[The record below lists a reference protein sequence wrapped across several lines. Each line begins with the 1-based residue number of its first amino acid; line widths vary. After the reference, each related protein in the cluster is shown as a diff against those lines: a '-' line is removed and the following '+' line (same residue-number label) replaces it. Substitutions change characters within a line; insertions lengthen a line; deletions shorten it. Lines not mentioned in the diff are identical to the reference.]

1 MNGLRKNPLG
11 ISLPFDIIIL
21 IFIDIAAAFYGE
33 DNSLVWLLFVLL
45 HIVCAAGYLYRRFS
59 QKPDHLDPC
68 IPGGY
73 GVADA
78 EGNIL
83 NLNAAGNQILG
94 LKSAD
99 EFDGIWDITDG
110 DGKAISKWQM
120 LQGQE
125 NHAAGQKEII
135 GLKSKKTGRIEKWLI
150 VQWQSFLSASGK
162 SRTALSFTEITE
174 VMRVDHLLKEKNKQL
189 QNLSLTDGL
198 TEIPNR
204 RYFDIL
210 IKELWSEM
218 KDKKGQLSLIMLDI
232 DCFKSYNDTYGHIE
246 GDACLRFVA
255 GALKKAAGEKG
266 TVFRYGGEEFAVLL
280 PYTDYRSGKKLA
292 EELMSAVENLRI
304 IHESSFHKPYV
315 TVSAGIATIRPNMP
329 ETLQDFIQLA
339 DDRLYES
346 KRNRSYRT
354 ESVLTK

>member
-1 MNGLRKNPLG
+1 MNGIRKNHLG
-11 ISLPFDIIIL
+11 ISLPFDFIIL
-21 IFIDIAAAFYGE
+21 ILIDAAAAVYGE
-33 DNSLVWLLFVLL
+33 NNGLVWLLFILL
-45 HIVCAAGYLYRRFS
+45 HIVCAAGYVNRRSF
-59 QKPDHLDPC
+59 QKPGHLEPC

-73 GVADA
+73 GVTDA
-78 EGNIL
+78 EGKIL
-83 NLNAAGNQILG
+83 TLNEAGKQILG
-94 LKSAD
+94 IESGEGFA
-99 EFDGIWDITDG
+99 GIWDVTDR
-110 DGKAISKWQM
+110 DGKVKKTCPI
-120 LQGQE
+120 LLGLE

-150 VQWQSFLSASGK
+150 VQWQPFSSSAGS

-210 IKELWSEM
+210 IKELWREM
-218 KDKKGQLSLIMLDI
+218 KDKKGDLSLIMLDI

-246 GDACLRFVA
+246 GDACLRSTA
-255 GALKKAAGEKG
+255 EALKKAAGEKG

-280 PYTDYRSGKKLA
+280 PYTDYRSGRKLT

-304 IHESSFHKPYV
+304 THESSFHKPYV